1 MVLPLRVAV
10 KIQSAVCLKELN
22 ATEHTAE
29 NYSL

>member
-1 MVLPLRVAV
+1 MVLPLRAAV
-10 KIQSAVCLKELN
+10 KIQSGVFLEELN